1 METKKEFRTVREV
14 LESGDYTYSYNGGL
28 AADLITV
35 TGEVLCYIR
44 QAGEDWK
51 PENEDD
57 TTALEMLNS
66 KLRIV

>member
-14 LESGDYTYSYNGGL
+14 LESGEHTYSYNGGF
-28 AADLITV
+28 AADLISTV
-35 TGEVLCYIR
+35 GQVLCYVK

-51 PENEDD
+51 PENEGD

>member
-1 METKKEFRTVREV
+1 MEAKKEFRTVREV
-14 LESGDYTYSYNGGL
+14 LESGEYTYSYNGGL
-28 AADLITV
+28 AADLISA
-35 TGEVLCYIR
+35 TGYVLCYVK

-57 TTALEMLNS
+57 TTALELLNS